1 MALASDST
9 PIPSSP
15 YWQLA
20 SGQMGRAVTGLDEIA
35 QCVALIVQ
43 TPLGSL
49 PGQPELGCDVLA
61 QLDRPLTTAIPRMIQ
76 SVFQALRTWEPRIDV
91 LRVSVSHVRLG
102 AVILSVVWVPKG
114 SPNVS
119 GGEIGQLILL
129 GSAA

>member
-1 MALASDST
+1 MASAPAPST
-9 PIPSSP
+9 P

-20 SGQMGRAVTGLDEIA
+20 FGQAGEAVTGLDEIA
-35 QCVALIVQ
+35 QCVSLIVQ

-49 PGQPELGCDVLA
+49 PGQPDLGCDVLS

-91 LRVSVSHVRLG
+91 LRVGVTPVRLG

-114 SPNVS
+114 SS
-119 GGEIGQLILL
+119 AEIGQLILL
-129 GSAA
+129 GSNP